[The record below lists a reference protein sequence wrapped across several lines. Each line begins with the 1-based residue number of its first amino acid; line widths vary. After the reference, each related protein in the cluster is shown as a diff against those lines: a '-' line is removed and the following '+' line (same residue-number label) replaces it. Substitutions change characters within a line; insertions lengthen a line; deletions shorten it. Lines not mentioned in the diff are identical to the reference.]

1 MAGNKRIASI
11 DENGDVTFNH
21 QDHQLSGNLRTDSSG
36 AVVKRIE
43 YYPFGRERLSSGS
56 YNKIFNQ
63 YTDQYKDGESD
74 LYYYNQRYYNPV
86 LGRFISGDP
95 LYLEEMDERG
105 MDTQEVNVFGY
116 VRNNPLKYTDST
128 GMFIDATGAEH
139 AGPAN
144 PSASASEFASP
155 EAYEAG
161 IPGDA
166 GYDPGIMREGTYP
179 SYAIEDSIGAA
190 KLGRAAFNLGF
201 KGIGGIFKAIRD
213 IFKSKKGG
221 SPSIDPKE
229 IAGKTPFEID
239 KIARE
244 KGLIPKGPD
253 PKMGQ
258 GAYVDPVTGKQR
270 VLSHP
275 NGSCGAHCHVN
286 NSSGQRLNIDGDVV
300 PSESI
305 DAHLPLILH

>member
-63 YTDQYKDGESD
+63 YTDQYKDGESE

-105 MDTQEVNVFGY
+105 MDTQELNVFGY

-128 GMFIDATGAEH
+128 GNYIDATGAEH

-166 GYDPGIMREGTYP
+166 GYDPAILNQSITP
-179 SYAIEDSIGAA
+179 SVGPLDVATGV
-190 KLGRAAFNLGF
+190 GF
-201 KGIGGIFKAIRD
+201 KLIGKGLAKSWKSLSGLIKLLSDKLKPEKGD
-213 IFKSKKGG
+213 IKV
-221 SPSIDPKE
+221 DPKLQ
-229 IAGKTPFEID
+229 KTID
-239 KIARE
+239 KIKTRQAE
-244 KGLIPKGPD
+244 HIKKLEEYKKDPSKFDNKGHLKNAPD
-253 PKMGQ
+253 PQK
-258 GAYVDPVTGKQR
+258 V
-270 VLSHP
+270 
-275 NGSCGAHCHVN
+275 
-286 NSSGQRLNIDGDVV
+286 IDGRIRHLEKEIKNFDKQ
-300 PSESI
+300 I
-305 DAHLPLILH
+305 DDLM